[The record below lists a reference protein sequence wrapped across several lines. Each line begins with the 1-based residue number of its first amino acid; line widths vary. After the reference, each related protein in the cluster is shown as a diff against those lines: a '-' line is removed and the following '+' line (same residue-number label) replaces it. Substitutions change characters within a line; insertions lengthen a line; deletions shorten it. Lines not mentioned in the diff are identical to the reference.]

1 MQGYCYSMRV
11 FISYHRA
18 DYKYR
23 HKVENILTSVG
34 IEYYAVP
41 EDSDFNGKKAETI
54 KSFIC
59 NKLKKCD
66 VMICLVGNETYSR
79 PHVDREIHTALK
91 GEVGVR
97 LGNIAVH
104 LPSRN
109 DSLKSIDKNTYPKKL
124 LDNKIYVVWSDYS
137 ELNSNIEVLINNAYQ
152 NSLNRK
158 LQTNH
163 THPCLPLRST
173 LYYEY

>member
-1 MQGYCYSMRV
+1 MRV

-18 DYKYR
+18 DNKYR
-23 HKVENILTSVG
+23 HKVENILTSAG
-34 IEYYAVP
+34 IDYYAVP
-41 EDSDFNGKKAETI
+41 EDADFNGKKAETI

-66 VMICLVGNETYSR
+66 VMICLIGNATYSR

-91 GEVGVR
+91 GVPGVR
-97 LGNIAVH
+97 LGIVAVH
-104 LPSRN
+104 LPSRT
-109 DSLKSIDKNTYPKKL
+109 DSLKSIDKNTYPKKI
-124 LDNKIYVVWSDYS
+124 LDNKKYVVWCDYS
-137 ELNSNIEVLINNAYQ
+137 ELNENIEDLINVAYQ

-163 THPCLPLRST
+163 TNPCLPLRTT
-173 LYYEY
+173 LYYEN